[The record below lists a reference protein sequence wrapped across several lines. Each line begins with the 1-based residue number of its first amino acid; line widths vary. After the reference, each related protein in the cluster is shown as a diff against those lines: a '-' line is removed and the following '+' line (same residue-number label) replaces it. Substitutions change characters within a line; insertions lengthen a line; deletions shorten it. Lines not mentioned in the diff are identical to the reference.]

1 VERLI
6 VVDIA
11 PAPSRTT
18 LIDALQAMKNVP
30 LATCTRRTEAETA
43 LAESI
48 PDPAVRA
55 FLVQNVTTGP
65 NGLAWA
71 VNLEA
76 LERNFPAIVGFPD
89 TLTGRIFTRQ
99 TLFVVGER
107 SDYVRPEHHALI
119 TRLFPAAAIEV
130 VARAGHWVH
139 AETPDAFLA
148 VISGFLSA

>member
-1 VERLI
+1 
-6 VVDIA
+6 
-11 PAPSRTT
+11 
-18 LIDALQAMKNVP
+18 MKNVP
-30 LATCTRRTEAETA
+30 LATCTRRAEAETA

-65 NGLAWA
+65 QGLAWA

-89 TLTGRIFTRQ
+89 VAAGRTFTGP

-107 SDYVRPEHHALI
+107 SDYVRPEHHAVI
-119 TRLFPAAAIEV
+119 RRLFPAATIEV
-130 VARAGHWVH
+130 VAGAGHWVH
-139 AETPDAFLA
+139 AEAPDAFLA
-148 VISGFLSA
+148 VLSGFLSA